1 LLIQEREALYKA
13 SVVDYE
19 ITTRQRDL
27 SIASEVRKDLK
38 RLRTLRISAAFIR
51 YSCTAEINYTFSEDL
66 PTLQLHFE
74 YEHSIKLDAP
84 EFRLWPRPEFR
95 LTSLITGRD
104 RVPSIGHAMWEFKQ
118 VQQARRN
125 HQEPSL
131 GVILVQGEDKESLDA
146 IFKHLEVF
154 HFGSALISYDLL
166 NRVLDVSTQLVSLFV
181 LLDHPERDEQPRLV
195 ARLDQSKTL
204 TDLGIYFGELTD
216 IEWPGHRIDL
226 SDPVVSQM
234 AIPSFP
240 NALNHRLRTVR
251 CFAQPHTVVRRHMAT
266 HKRGDCRKS
275 RDKQIQGTRNP
286 PAFLYL
292 AVPSACRLPNPAR
305 FACALKHNLP
315 PGIYPEL
322 ESAADQYPEDHGGD
336 EEQAFYDGE
345 RTGAVDHFVEC
356 VNDLFYGDNELELA
370 GPECWTQ

>member
-1 LLIQEREALYKA
+1 MLIQEREALYKA

-19 ITTRQRDL
+19 ITTWQRDL
-27 SIASEVRKDLK
+27 SNASDVRKDLK
-38 RLRTLRISAAFIR
+38 RLNTLKMKTLIR
-51 YSCTAEINYTFSEDL
+51 YNCIAEIDYTASEDL
-66 PTLQLHFE
+66 PTLQLHLE
-74 YEHSIKLDAP
+74 YGHSVKLDAP

-95 LTSLITGRD
+95 LTSLIIGRD
-104 RVPSIGHAMWEFKQ
+104 RIPSIHRIRGIFKE
-118 VQQARRN
+118 VQGARRRG
-125 HQEPSL
+125 HEPIL
-131 GVILVQGEDKESLDA
+131 GVIQGEDEDSFGA

-166 NRVLDVSTQLVSLFV
+166 NRVLDVSTQLESLFV
-181 LLDHPERDEQPRLV
+181 LLAHPESDEQPRLV

-204 TDLGIYFGELTD
+204 TDLGIYFGELMD

-226 SDPVVSQM
+226 SDPVVSQK

-251 CFAQPHTVVRRHMAT
+251 CFVQPHTVVRRHMAT

-315 PGIYPEL
+315 PDIYPEL
-322 ESAADQYPEDHGGD
+322 ESAADQYTGEYGGD
-336 EEQAFYDGE
+336 EEQAFYDGG
-345 RTGAVDHFVEC
+345 RTGAIDHFVEC
-356 VNDLFYGDNELELA
+356 VNDLFYGGDEPELA